1 MARTRINCPNCRQPI
16 VADVQQIFDVG
27 EDPSSKNRLLSG
39 MFNVIQCPVCGYQ
52 GGLAI
57 PLIYHDPAKELL
69 LTYVPPE
76 LGIPRNEQERLLG
89 SLINQVVNKLKP
101 EQRKAYILQPQA
113 HLTLQSLIERVLE
126 ADGITREMI
135 QAQQARLNL
144 LQRLATVSDPEVRLE
159 ILRQEEALVDADLFA
174 ILSRLLETAA
184 VTGDERSA
192 QNLEALQN
200 FLLENT
206 KFGQEI
212 RQQTEEIQEAIRS
225 LQAAGRGLTREK
237 LLDLVIQAPNETRL
251 SALVSLARQGMD
263 YQFFQM
269 LSERIEKASGEE
281 KERLV
286 ALRTK
291 LLDLTGQIDAQLSA
305 RLERARKIL
314 NQILATEDVRRATQ
328 ENLEAIDDFFLQVH
342 NEALQASR
350 KSGDLEKISKLQQ
363 IAEVIKQASA
373 PPPEIGLIEDLLDA
387 PTEKERQRLLEENK
401 EKITPDFLQMLSGLL
416 AQVLESNQ
424 DGDLVEKF
432 KEVNRHVLRFSMQAN
447 LKGG

>member
-52 GGLAI
+52 GGLAT

-144 LQRLATVSDPEVRLE
+144 LQRLATASDPEVRME

-192 QNLEALQN
+192 KNLEGLQN

-225 LQAAGRGLTREK
+225 LQEAGRGLTREK

-291 LLDLTGQIDAQLSA
+291 LLDLTSQIDAQLSA

-314 NQILATEDVRRATQ
+314 NQLLAAEDVRRATQ

-342 NEALQASR
+342 SEALQASR
-350 KSGDLEKISKLQQ
+350 NSGDLEKISKLQQ

-373 PPPEIGLIEDLLDA
+373 PPPEIELIEDLLEA
-387 PTEKERQRLLEENK
+387 PTERERQRLLEENK

-432 KEVNRHVLRFSMQAN
+432 KAVNRHVLRFSMQSN
-447 LKGG
+447 LKDG

>member
-16 VADVQQIFDVG
+16 LADVQQIFDVG
-27 EDPSSKNRLLSG
+27 EDPSHKNRLLTG
-39 MFNVIQCPVCGYQ
+39 MFNIIQCPVCGYQ
-52 GGLAI
+52 GSLATPI
-57 PLIYHDPAKELL
+57 IYHDPSKELL

-76 LGIPRNEQERLLG
+76 LGIPRNEQERLVG
-89 SLINQVVNKLKP
+89 SLINQVVNKLRP

-126 ADGITREMI
+126 ADGITKEMI

-144 LQRLATVSDPEVRLE
+144 LQRLSTASDSEVRLE

-174 ILSRLLETAA
+174 ILSRLLETATL
-184 VTGDERSA
+184 TGDERSA
-192 QNLEALQN
+192 RNLEALQN

-206 KFGQEI
+206 KFGKEI
-212 RQQTEEIQEAIRS
+212 RQQTEEIQQAIRS
-225 LQAAGRGLTREK
+225 LQEAGKNLTREK
-237 LLDLVIQAPNETRL
+237 LLDLVIQAPNEIRL

-263 YQFFQM
+263 YMFFQL
-269 LSERIEKASGEE
+269 LSERIEHTSGEE

-286 ALRTK
+286 ELRTK
-291 LLDLTGQIDAQLSA
+291 LLDLTSQIDAQLAA
-305 RLERARKIL
+305 RLERARKL
-314 NQILATEDVRRATQ
+314 LEQIMAAEDVHKATQ
-328 ENLEAIDDFFLQVH
+328 DNLEALDDFFLQVH
-342 NEALQASR
+342 SEALQASR
-350 KSGDLEKISKLQQ
+350 NSGDLEKISKLQQ

-373 PPPEIGLIEDLLDA
+373 PPPEIELIENLLDA

-424 DGDLVEKF
+424 NGDLVERF